1 MHLHLAYS
9 FARPSTSVC
18 IYMCV
23 FVCVFVCVCVCANVC
38 VHLGHWGEGLRY
50 DFSSPKRLL
59 VVFFKNI
66 IRLNPE
72 SKNV

>member
-50 DFSSPKRLL
+50 DF
-59 VVFFKNI
+59 
-66 IRLNPE
+66 
-72 SKNV
+72 

>member
-9 FARPSTSVC
+9 FARPSTGVC

-23 FVCVFVCVCVCANVC
+23 FVCVFVCVCVCVCVCANVC

-50 DFSSPKRLL
+50 DFSSPKRLF
-59 VVFFKNI
+59 VVFLRIF
-66 IRLNPE
+66 
-72 SKNV
+72 

>member
-1 MHLHLAYS
+1 MHLHLAYA
-9 FARPSTSVC
+9 FARPSTSLC

-23 FVCVFVCVCVCANVC
+23 FVCVCVFANVC